1 MANSWFCYD
10 GTGDV
15 CDPLNYTVC
24 PIPNCP
30 PPKQRICAIFAPV
43 QIIGGVQRP
52 IISPEL
58 CMEILTSE
66 CTLFESANV
75 RLKP

>member
-30 PPKQRICAIFAPV
+30 PPKRRLCAIFAQV

-52 IISPEL
+52 IITPAL
-58 CMEILTSE
+58 CNEIHWAIWTLT
-66 CTLFESANV
+66 ESANV